1 MSPRVIY
8 DAARHIAPRRN
19 ELDYMAPKDPTD
31 HLPLSPPMFHV
42 LLSLAQGERHGYLIM
57 KEVEERTAGEV
68 RLSTGTLYGIIKRL
82 LETGMVDEVATDDPR
97 RRAYKLTP
105 FGKTVARAEA
115 ERLESLV
122 DAARATRLLTRKAER

>member
-1 MSPRVIY
+1 MTDKKP
-8 DAARHIAPRRN
+8 AA
-19 ELDYMAPKDPTD
+19 

-82 LETGMVDEVATDDPR
+82 LDTDMVDEVATDDPR
-97 RRAYKLTP
+97 RRAYKLTA
-105 FGKTVARAEA
+105 FGKSVARAEA

-122 DAARATRLLTRKAER
+122 DAARVTRLLARKAER

>member
-1 MSPRVIY
+1 MAQKS
-8 DAARHIAPRRN
+8 AA
-19 ELDYMAPKDPTD
+19 E

-57 KEVEERTAGEV
+57 KEVEERTGGGV

-82 LETGMVDEVATDDPR
+82 LDTDMVEEVATDDPR
-97 RRAYKLTP
+97 RRAYKLTS

-122 DAARATRLLTRKAER
+122 DAARTTRLLTRKADR

>member
-1 MSPRVIY
+1 MSPRGT
-8 DAARHIAPRRN
+8 DLSHMP
-19 ELDYMAPKDPTD
+19 EKHPSD

-105 FGKTVARAEA
+105 FGKTVAKAEA
-115 ERLESLV
+115 ARLESLV
-122 DAARATRLLTRKAER
+122 DAARATRLLARKAER

>member
-1 MSPRVIY
+1 
-8 DAARHIAPRRN
+8 
-19 ELDYMAPKDPTD
+19 
-31 HLPLSPPMFHV
+31 MFHV

-105 FGKTVARAEA
+105 FGKTVAKAEA
-115 ERLESLV
+115 ARLESLV
-122 DAARATRLLTRKAER
+122 DAARATRLLARKAER

>member
-1 MSPRVIY
+1 MPEKNAS
-8 DAARHIAPRRN
+8 
-19 ELDYMAPKDPTD
+19 D

-57 KEVEERTAGEV
+57 KEVEERTNGEV

-82 LETGMVDEVATDDPR
+82 LEAEMVEEVATDDPR
-97 RRAYKLTP
+97 RRAYKLTA

-115 ERLESLV
+115 VRLESLV